1 MAVFPPSCTKKRRC
15 ISSGACEQTYAIGR
29 AAAVRGPCAPFPT
42 ECRVLRVYIAK
53 ITFTTLI
60 DHFTSLDAESSL
72 VLSDQLIKLELLTQS
87 IRQQKLPP
95 HAVRFA
101 AFDPAVRMALA
112 GVRGTAAVASCFG
125 KTLYIIPIE
134 TPHFIRNH
142 SACQS
147 FFDEILAS
155 QHGKNSRLVHGLHN
169 DEQNRREVRQFR
181 DQQMFLLKNQE
192 ITFPTRLV

>member
-1 MAVFPPSCTKKRRC
+1 MSETNPIGARRH
-15 ISSGACEQTYAIGR
+15 
-29 AAAVRGPCAPFPT
+29 AAASGPCTPFPT

-95 HAVRFA
+95 HMREVCGIRPGCPYGLGRRA
-101 AFDPAVRMALA
+101 
-112 GVRGTAAVASCFG
+112 GTAAVASCFG
-125 KTLYIIPIE
+125 KTLKIIPIE

-147 FFDEILAS
+147 FFDEIPAS
-155 QHGKNSRLVHGLHN
+155 
-169 DEQNRREVRQFR
+169 
-181 DQQMFLLKNQE
+181 
-192 ITFPTRLV
+192 

>member
-1 MAVFPPSCTKKRRC
+1 MTGF
-15 ISSGACEQTYAIGR
+15 
-29 AAAVRGPCAPFPT
+29 
-42 ECRVLRVYIAK
+42 RVYIAK

-134 TPHFIRNH
+134 TIHCSKIYPP
-142 SACQS
+142 CQS
-147 FFDEILAS
+147 LFDKKCAGESFRQRGLQRSIRIS
-155 QHGKNSRLVHGLHN
+155 LHN
-169 DEQNRREVRQFR
+169 IYFADKKHCEFQNQ
-181 DQQMFLLKNQE
+181 
-192 ITFPTRLV
+192 

>member
-1 MAVFPPSCTKKRRC
+1 MSETNPIGARRH
-15 ISSGACEQTYAIGR
+15 
-29 AAAVRGPCAPFPT
+29 AAASGPCTPFPT

-95 HAVRFA
+95 HTVRFA

-125 KTLYIIPIE
+125 KTLKIIPIE
-134 TPHFIRNH
+134 TPHCIRNH
-142 SACQS
+142 SVCQS
-147 FFDEILAS
+147 FFDEIPAS
-155 QHGKNSRLVHGLHN
+155 
-169 DEQNRREVRQFR
+169 
-181 DQQMFLLKNQE
+181 
-192 ITFPTRLV
+192 

>member
-1 MAVFPPSCTKKRRC
+1 MLSRTVSPSNCLLTLRSSMTFFMAVFPPCAQKTPLQ

-42 ECRVLRVYIAK
+42 GCCVLRVYIAK

-125 KTLYIIPIE
+125 KTLKIIPIE
-134 TPHFIRNH
+134 TPHCIRNH
-142 SACQS
+142 SVCQS
-147 FFDEILAS
+147 FFDEIPAS
-155 QHGKNSRLVHGLHN
+155 
-169 DEQNRREVRQFR
+169 
-181 DQQMFLLKNQE
+181 
-192 ITFPTRLV
+192 

>member
-1 MAVFPPSCTKKRRC
+1 M
-15 ISSGACEQTYAIGR
+15 
-29 AAAVRGPCAPFPT
+29 
-42 ECRVLRVYIAK
+42 RVYIAK

-125 KTLYIIPIE
+125 KTLGIIPIE
-134 TPHFIRNH
+134 TLHFIRNH
-142 SACQS
+142 SVLSIIFRQEIACLSTRQKFTTLCMVYIIMS
-147 FFDEILAS
+147 KTE
-155 QHGKNSRLVHGLHN
+155 G
-169 DEQNRREVRQFR
+169 EVRQFR
-181 DQQMFLLKNQE
+181 ERSNMFLLKNHVCVSQVKRLSDPYGKSVY
-192 ITFPTRLV
+192 ITKIFRHFCAMLMKSRQKRKRIFVILFT

>member
-1 MAVFPPSCTKKRRC
+1 MLSRTVSPSNCLVTFRSSMTFFMAVFPPSCTKKRRC

-29 AAAVRGPCAPFPT
+29 AAAVHGPCTPFPT

-112 GVRGTAAVASCFG
+112 GARGAAAVASCFG
-125 KTLYIIPIE
+125 KTLGIIPIE
-134 TPHFIRNH
+134 TTHCSKICTP
-142 SACQS
+142 CQS
-147 FFDEILAS
+147 LFD
-155 QHGKNSRLVHGLHN
+155 KNRTCRPYLH
-169 DEQNRREVRQFR
+169 
-181 DQQMFLLKNQE
+181 
-192 ITFPTRLV
+192 